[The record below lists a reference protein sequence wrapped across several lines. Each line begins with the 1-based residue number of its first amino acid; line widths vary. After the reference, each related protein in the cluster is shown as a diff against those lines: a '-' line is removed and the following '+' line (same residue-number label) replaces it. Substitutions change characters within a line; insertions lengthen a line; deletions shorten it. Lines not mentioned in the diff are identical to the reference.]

1 MRLFF
6 ASIVFAIFGS
16 IPVLLAQEAVEPVS
30 QAEAKEKATVER
42 FWSILAKNPRRGT
55 SFDRVYGY
63 YVDSGESD
71 LLVEKCRGLT
81 EKSPQDAKG
90 WLLLGL
96 VLSRRNDDAGTIAAY
111 KQAESLDPNDAIA
124 PFYLGEA
131 LIAQG
136 RLKEAA
142 QAIERSVE
150 RKPAKNDI
158 LPILQ
163 TLGRVYERFGD
174 QKKSDAVWSRIEEL
188 FPNDTDILVRIAETL
203 EEEGKFAEALSRYQ
217 KLAELSKKDDYGRVR
232 FTLSAADI
240 KIRLGNKQEAIED
253 FEKLLGELAEGSW
266 LADSVRDRVERV
278 FVRQADYAGLTGYYQ
293 KRLEQHPNDLETT
306 RRLAVAL
313 VRLARTEEAK
323 KLLFDI
329 LEKAPSNTKL
339 RLSLI
344 DLLVNDKDFEEVDRQ
359 YSKLN
364 EIDPNNPDYISQWGL
379 AVLENQKLGEQPRKD
394 AAVKIWTR
402 LIAARPND
410 LGMIVMVADLMSGAG
425 INAEAERL
433 YQKAVELSPN
443 DPTYREYLGY
453 YYHRRNE
460 REKAVEALRQIA
472 TENRRTAA
480 NLTQLG
486 GILRSLGYNTEA
498 ILALKDAAGL
508 APNDFEL
515 QLRYCDLLTENDKI
529 EEAKTQLEF
538 ARKLLEAEEKKGTG
552 DQAGPTAVEELE
564 SFTKQEIK
572 LLATAGELR
581 SVADALS
588 ETEIASTK
596 DFWRLAVYR
605 QADGDWEAATVAIEK
620 ALAQEQR
627 PADKGVRSYEALSL
641 LVLQTAAEIYAKGF
655 NQSKAAEIYEKLASA
670 DPAHRVDHLKRLAN
684 LQREMGESDKA
695 IETARLVMATGAG
708 NAANSR
714 FYADMLLG
722 IGRRAD
728 GIEALR
734 RAVRIDPSDQVS
746 LGALA
751 DQLAE
756 SGQSDEAIEIVWRIF
771 ARTEDLQG
779 KMGVIGRLSNYYQMA
794 QRFDQLIER
803 LRQDLSDPARRREA
817 AYCLAQ
823 AHLTVGDYFAA
834 RNALEMLLTNVD
846 EEKTND
852 TFLLTQLARVAEA
865 QGDFVSAIRYQE
877 MLCDLTSSSQDMK
890 RLLDL
895 YYASGEKEKASALY
909 LQTIV
914 AKADLVEQ
922 IDALDKLLAQEDYP
936 TAKILIERLEPKYP
950 DNWELAYRKLETL
963 YWLKDDGAKAI
974 AAKLLKT
981 NLPETALSAAKQ
993 KEANALKKPADDT
1006 TQGRSPA
1013 YGRGPNYSP
1022 WGFGRH
1028 HGYPNYALGSGGDA
1042 NWQNQNQSLLQ
1053 TVFREYLQLEQ
1064 YYYNRGM
1071 GSNRVPEK
1079 PLFKPENFGDAK
1091 FATLIWEMKFAFDED
1106 KANEPKKDEADQT
1119 DENDQQAKAQET
1131 STVPVAPAVAQAVQQ
1146 PDESATGEESEAVV
1160 PRTFERFLKTA
1171 SDTLAA
1177 YPDTSEDKA
1186 VLLTRL
1192 RLGNFLGQWDR
1203 SNIPDMPPQK
1213 SREALMLEVNA
1224 ATERLTSRLGLAG
1237 EKEWRQAAIE
1247 SVFLSLMR
1255 PYLLQTLESLD
1266 IDKELDDS
1274 ASVFAFMGE
1283 EEKKNFKKDVASR
1296 IEKLKKEE
1304 SEKEKDLVPDAQK
1317 LDWLLEAIMQT
1328 ARENPDDFSRA
1339 LARYQEIAFLLK
1351 KSGRESDLVS
1361 LDVLIEKTGKNYPQV
1376 FFVLASAAIGPR
1388 DFYMNV
1394 LFKHESFSQEND
1406 SDRFEEMKYWILKG
1420 KESLLREL
1428 GKKSAIRRMQQNPF
1442 SMNVG
1447 HLLSQYLNQRI
1458 LSDLVRVYGKER
1470 MQETMKNHA
1479 LISSGQYLSP
1489 GMVYAPYMPIA
1500 PGGVAAETAEGSD
1513 DREKKVLSKEDVEI
1527 LAALDRRIF
1536 ETLDFYFAIQ
1546 GEINGLLIA
1555 ETKKSAPTIR
1565 QQLQSLSQ
1573 YRYYFEGRNR
1583 LDTYE
1588 IQRLLNPG
1596 QMGMQFDAFLATL
1609 PQTLGGIDELSK
1621 GAATEAGVSEK
1632 PSADFAERFASYIAK
1647 KTDDPDP
1654 GVNKIAKDFQASPNP
1669 AQNRQADDPDANS
1682 KILTK
1687 LNEEFEAAETK
1698 GETLPPSKLFLLAI
1712 LESQADRFE
1721 QSIAVLDAIPFSAAA
1736 DVKLREMIVLQLYPR
1751 TEQTGGLKQRAQK
1764 AIDRLLGYQLTSE
1777 ELRTL
1782 RASLLLFDRTEEANA
1797 LRDRLLLTANDL
1809 NTQAQLLEELRNAGD
1824 AKKDETVQFALK
1836 VFRSPAL
1843 SGARA
1848 MQESSYERHVKSQAL
1863 DILKNAG
1870 KLEEIIEQ
1878 IEAQWKSSP
1887 GSFEIMVSLI
1897 DIYNRANR
1905 KEDAKKLVEEMGKQ
1919 VPDDP
1924 QKMLAYAGVLRGTD
1938 QKDKAADWTTKAL
1951 EKNPA
1956 LFFNNYWEYQR
1967 VYTDAGQGDKLIALL
1982 KKLKPADLMQQSYVL
1997 SDCFSNLMQ
2006 NEKTKEA
2013 AQELFEHFWQLKE
2026 ATEEERQQM
2035 RRSLVDGMI
2044 FNTKEEFYPY
2054 FREVV
2059 LNAISLPPEKKKT
2072 SSQQTQQHYYF
2083 SNPLETRGWS
2093 TDRTFSLGDGLLEMA
2108 EKKKKLEE
2116 LRDEV
2121 AAIVAAFANAEK
2133 EKQTANAERWT
2144 TARILSAMIELKL
2157 KNTDKGLEILS
2168 ELKADPK
2175 KETAEVLNKTAITLA
2190 QALEGVG
2197 DSRAADLG
2205 IEFCE
2210 TGIKTQRG
2218 GFADSFLEKKLIL
2231 LYLKSGHP
2239 EKGRDR
2245 GLDSIRKN
2253 LRLMKQCGPNQ
2264 QIQVGNNYYS
2274 LWELSESIK
2283 QCGNALRKAGFGID
2297 LLLIYRQ
2304 QCAGQPW
2311 YRTFCSNNN
2320 MQHYSKQVQ
2329 EVFNSL
2335 LDDISAEELAKHI
2348 DLLIPLG
2355 SEEVQAA
2362 TAPDTAAVENEA
2374 TDEKTTSIAAAQ
2386 ETVPTMPQPPQPPKP
2401 LGAVVGTE
2409 PPAGG
2414 LPLELGMYFASEA
2427 DHVPELPDPGQYFD
2441 PGADHVPGLI
2451 GSETRDKATTSKL
2464 YQALQILAKT
2474 DPDKFAKV
2482 RAALDVL
2489 QERHPDEPSIWIAR
2503 TFGLLIADE
2512 IEPMLKNLVRYGDW
2526 LKEGDDPPKDFVDQV
2541 YLGTW
2546 LIVRTIYNEPEKY
2559 RLAECSA
2566 DCEKLTLFVG
2576 RLVGKKIGNRD
2587 QKIRDEG
2594 RTLKAEMQ
2602 RFVPDSLK
2610 EQLKI
2615 SVSSES
2621 LKNSLLPS
2629 GVLAESLNYNYN
2641 DIIKQYT
2648 EAINNGDAD
2657 QVFKVFEDVF
2667 ANGWPSGLGSSG
2679 WTGADYVQA
2688 KYLRIIFDAAL
2699 EAAEKAGVNPDIV
2712 VDALFNI
2719 VLPLQK
2725 HKTAFLGVYGDLGGR
2740 NGEFHSLAEPM
2751 FQWVIKGKRTRDC
2764 QRRYAEFMQLHAEE
2778 PIFGEGSTKTKDDLM
2793 LPSES
2798 LRLMYGI
2805 AANESDI
2812 IQPCVEGFVKKIRDE
2827 HKVQA
2832 PIFLLIAING
2842 AGIRAETADLFD
2854 LCLARYDE
2862 GAKFPRY
2869 AYYII
2874 RKHWQSL
2881 LDSGLK
2887 GSEEMA
2893 VRWANLYFAIT
2904 KAADIQGR
2912 TDGFRK
2918 TLDDRLMLLG
2928 EKAIAANNL
2937 PLAVEVLKYFA
2948 QDSPDSFRYR
2958 DLTAYLKALEEKLAA
2973 LDPAAR
2979 RQLLGELDLSSIVKT
2994 GKVVKDEAVGKPRVA
3009 DSCGLSE
3016 LPVGTVV
3023 YQNDFENGADA
3034 NWNNRQC
3041 DITPTGKRTYLG
3053 EFFNESIRL
3062 ELKDLPAHKLLR
3074 IKFDLFMLDGLDGLV
3089 GAPRYFGVDSWE
3101 MKIDGRLRP
3110 IAAAFSNFHKDP
3122 QTYPDDYPPLFG
3134 ITHSWEK
3141 RVRDGAIGGDDL
3153 EIGMYCG
3160 WHGAS
3165 EENSLGTQQSA
3176 VYAVDMIVPHDKSE
3190 LVIDFQARFQDGPFS
3205 TSVYKET
3212 FGEAW
3217 GLDNF
3222 RVETIEAP
3230 WSPTEAELKQCLEA
3244 LLEPDGIKANA
3255 ARYRLVAAGDRAVDY
3270 MIAWAAAPEN
3280 EAKFKEVGKNDF
3292 YGFRVVRVLQ
3302 LIDTPKAQ
3310 ELLKRFK
3317 IGEP

>member
-1 MRLFF
+1 MRSIF
-6 ASIVFAIFGS
+6 ASIVFVIFGVV
-16 IPVLLAQEAVEPVS
+16 PVLLAQEAVEPVS
-30 QAEAKEKATVER
+30 QAEAKEKATIER

-71 LLVEKCRGLT
+71 LLVEKCRELT
-81 EKSPQDAKG
+81 EKSPRDAKG

-111 KQAESLDPNDAIA
+111 EQAESLDPNDAIA

-174 QKKSDAVWSRIEEL
+174 QKKSDAAWSRIEEL

-217 KLAELSKKDDYGRVR
+217 KLAELSKKDDYARVR

-240 KIRLGNKQEAIED
+240 KIRLGNKQEAIDD
-253 FEKLLGELAEGSW
+253 FEKLLGELADGSW

-359 YSKLN
+359 YTKLN

-394 AAVKIWTR
+394 AAAKIWTR

-460 REKAVEALRQIA
+460 REKVVEALQQIA
-472 TENRRTAA
+472 TENRRTTT

-498 ILALKDAAGL
+498 LFALKEATEL

-515 QLRYCDLLTENDKI
+515 QLRYCDLLTDNDKI
-529 EEAKTQLEF
+529 EEAKTQLGL
-538 ARKLLEAEEKKGTG
+538 ARTLLEVEEKKATG
-552 DQAGPTAVEELE
+552 DKAATPVEELE

-572 LLATAGELR
+572 LLTAAGELR

-620 ALAQEQR
+620 ALEQEPR
-627 PADKGVRSYEALSL
+627 TAEKGSRSEALSL

-779 KMGVIGRLSNYYQMA
+779 KMGVIGRLSNYYQRA

-877 MLCDLTSSSQDMK
+877 MLCDLTSSPQDMK

-914 AKADLVEQ
+914 AKADLVDQ
-922 IDALDKLLAQEDYP
+922 IDALDKLLAQEDYA

-963 YWLKDDGAKAI
+963 YWLKDEGAKTI
-974 AAKLLKT
+974 AAELRKT
-981 NLPETALSAAKQ
+981 SLQEMELSAAKQ
-993 KEANALKKPADDT
+993 KEANAPKKIGDDA
-1006 TQGRSPA
+1006 TQGRSA
-1013 YGRGPNYSP
+1013 NYGRGANYSP

-1028 HGYPNYALGSGGDA
+1028 QGYTSYSQYAPGSGGQLA
-1042 NWQNQNQSLLQ
+1042 IWQNQYQSLLQ

-1106 KANEPKKDEADQT
+1106 KANEPKKDEKDQT
-1119 DENDQQAKAQET
+1119 DESGQNTDTSPVPSGEQAAK
-1131 STVPVAPAVAQAVQQ
+1131 SS
-1146 PDESATGEESEAVV
+1146 DESATAEESEAVDSR
-1160 PRTFERFLKTA
+1160 PFERFLKA
-1171 SDTLAA
+1171 VSETLAA

-1192 RLGNFLGQWDR
+1192 RLGSFLGQWDR

-1237 EKEWRQAAIE
+1237 EKDWRQAAIA
-1247 SVFLSLMR
+1247 SVFQSLVR
-1255 PYLLQTLESLD
+1255 PYLLKTFESLD
-1266 IDKELDDS
+1266 LDKELDDP

-1283 EEKKNFKKDVASR
+1283 EERKNFKKDVASR

-1304 SEKEKDLVPDAQK
+1304 SEKGKDTISDAQK
-1317 LDWLLEAIMQT
+1317 LDWLFETLMQT
-1328 ARENPDDFSRA
+1328 AREKPEDFSRMIPQYSE
-1339 LARYQEIAFLLK
+1339 LAFLLK
-1351 KSGRESDLVS
+1351 KYGRDADLAA
-1361 LDVLIEKTGKNYPQV
+1361 LDALIEKTGEDDPLV
-1376 FFVLASAAIGPR
+1376 FFAMASVALGSQE
-1388 DFYMNV
+1388 FYMNA
-1394 LFKHESFSQEND
+1394 LFKHESFLQESNAE
-1406 SDRFEEMKYWILKG
+1406 RFEKMKYWILKG

-1428 GKKSAIRRMQQNPF
+1428 GKKSAIRRMQQIF

-1447 HLLSQYLNQRI
+1447 HLFSQYLSQKIR
-1458 LSDLVRVYGKER
+1458 SDLVRVYGKER
-1470 MQETMKNHA
+1470 LGKTMKDYA

-1489 GMVYAPYMPIA
+1489 GVTYAPYMPIA
-1500 PGGVAAETAEGSD
+1500 PGGVAAGTAEVSD
-1513 DREKKVLSKEDVEI
+1513 DHEKIVLTKDDVEI
-1527 LAALDRRIF
+1527 LAALDRRVF
-1536 ETLDFYFAIQ
+1536 ETLDLYFAVQ
-1546 GEINGLLIA
+1546 GEINDLTLA
-1555 ETKKSAPTIR
+1555 VAKKSVPTIR

-1596 QMGMQFDAFLATL
+1596 QMGVQFDMFLATL
-1609 PQTLGGIDELSK
+1609 PQTLEGIDTLGK
-1621 GAATEAGVSEK
+1621 NAATAADVSEK
-1632 PSADFAERFASYIAK
+1632 PVVDSAERFADYIAK
-1647 KTDDPDP
+1647 KADDPDP
-1654 GVNKIAKDFQASPNP
+1654 GVNKIAKNFQAQPNP
-1669 AQNRQADDPDANS
+1669 AQNRPTDDSDANA
-1682 KILTK
+1682 KILAK
-1687 LNEEFEAAETK
+1687 LNEEYAAAEAK
-1698 GETLPPSKLFLLAI
+1698 GETMPPSKLFLLAI
-1712 LESQADRFE
+1712 LQSQSDRFE
-1721 QSIAVLDAIPFSAAA
+1721 QAIAVLDAIPFSAAA

-1751 TEQTGGLKQRAQK
+1751 TEQSSSLRQRAQK

-1919 VPDDP
+1919 VPEDP
-1924 QKMLAYAGVLRGTD
+1924 QKMLAYAGVLRGTG
-1938 QKDKAADWTTKAL
+1938 QKEKAADWTTKAL
-1951 EKNPA
+1951 EKDPT

-1982 KKLKPADLMQQSYVL
+1982 KKMKTADLMQNAHNL
-1997 SDCFSNLMQ
+1997 SNCFSDLMR
-2006 NEKTKEA
+2006 NDKTKEA
-2013 AQELFEHFWQLKE
+2013 ARELFEHFWQLKE
-2026 ATEEERQQM
+2026 GTEDERAQM

-2044 FNTKEEFYPY
+2044 FNTNEEFYPY

-2059 LNAISLPPEKKKT
+2059 LNAISLPPEKKKAA
-2072 SSQQTQQHYYF
+2072 SQQTQQHYYV

-2093 TDRTFSLGDGLLEMA
+2093 SDRTFSLGDSLLEMA

-2121 AAIVAAFANAEK
+2121 AAIVDAFANAEK

-2144 TARILSAMIELKL
+2144 TARILLAMIELKL

-2175 KETAEVLNKTAITLA
+2175 KETVEVLNKTAITLA
-2190 QALEGVG
+2190 QALEGTG
-2197 DSRAADLG
+2197 DSKAADLG

-2210 TGIKTQRG
+2210 TGIKNQRG

-2253 LRLMKQCGPNQ
+2253 LRLLKQCGTNH
-2264 QIQVGNNYYS
+2264 QIQVGNNYYG

-2311 YRTFCSNNN
+2311 YRTFCSNDNT
-2320 MQHYSKQVQ
+2320 QHYSRQVK
-2329 EVFNSL
+2329 EVFDSL
-2335 LDDISAEELAKHI
+2335 LADISAEELAKHI
-2348 DLLIPLG
+2348 DLMIPLG
-2355 SEEVQAA
+2355 SVETQAA
-2362 TAPDTAAVENEA
+2362 AAPETAAVENETMGETTTA
-2374 TDEKTTSIAAAQ
+2374 KDEKTAATK
-2386 ETVPTMPQPPQPPKP
+2386 EV
-2401 LGAVVGTE
+2401 E
-2409 PPAGG
+2409 PPAVG
-2414 LPLELGMYFASEA
+2414 LPLELGMYFASDA
-2427 DHVPELPDPGQYFD
+2427 DHVPELPDPGKYFAQ
-2441 PGADHVPGLI
+2441 GADHVPGQV
-2451 GSETRDKATTSKL
+2451 GSETRDNGTASKL
-2464 YQALQILAKT
+2464 SQALQILAKT
-2474 DPDKFAKV
+2474 DPEKFAKV

-2489 QERHPDEPSIWIAR
+2489 QDRHPEEPSVWIAR
-2503 TFGLLIADE
+2503 TFGLLVADE
-2512 IEPMLKNLVRYGDW
+2512 VEPLLKNLARYPDW
-2526 LKEGDDPPKDFVDQV
+2526 LKEGDDPPKEFADQI

-2546 LIVRTIYNEPEKY
+2546 LIGRTIYAEPEKY
-2559 RLAECSA
+2559 RLAECAA

-2576 RLVGKKIGNRD
+2576 RLVGKKIENRD
-2587 QKIRDEG
+2587 QKVRDEG
-2594 RTLKAEMQ
+2594 KTLKAEMQ

-2610 EQLKI
+2610 GELKI

-2621 LKNSLLPS
+2621 LKNSLFPS
-2629 GVLAESLNYNYN
+2629 GVLAESLIYKYN

-2648 EAINNGDAD
+2648 DAVNNGDAE
-2657 QVFKVFEDVF
+2657 QVFNVFEEVF

-2688 KYLRIIFDAAL
+2688 KYLRIILDAVL
-2699 EAAEKAGVNPDIV
+2699 EAADKAGVNPDIV

-2719 VLPLQK
+2719 VLPLAK
-2725 HKTAFLGVYGDLGGR
+2725 HKTVFLGVYGDLGGR
-2740 NGEFHSLAEPM
+2740 NGEFHSLAVPM

-2827 HKVQA
+2827 HNAQA
-2832 PIFLLIAING
+2832 PLFLLIAIEG
-2842 AGIRAETADLFD
+2842 TGIRVETLDLFD
-2854 LCLARYDE
+2854 LCLARYEE
-2862 GAKFPRY
+2862 GLKFPRY

-2874 RKHWQSL
+2874 RKHWQAL
-2881 LDSGLK
+2881 PDSGWE
-2887 GSEEMA
+2887 GAEEMA

-2928 EKAIAANNL
+2928 EKAIATNNL

-2994 GKVVKDEAVGKPRVA
+2994 GKVVKDEAAGKPRVA
-3009 DSCGLSE
+3009 DSCGLPE

-3023 YQNDFENGADA
+3023 YQNDFENGDA
-3034 NWNNRQC
+3034 VYWNNRQC
-3041 DITPTGKRTYLG
+3041 DITPIGKRTYLG
-3053 EFFNESIRL
+3053 EFLNEPIRL
-3062 ELKDLPAHKLLR
+3062 ELRDLPAHKLLR

-3089 GAPRYFGVDSWE
+3089 GAPRSFGVDSWE

-3122 QTYPDDYPPLFG
+3122 NNQKQTYPDDYPPLFG

-3141 RVRDGAIGGDDL
+3141 RVQEDDL
-3153 EIGMYCG
+3153 WGDNLEVGMHYG
-3160 WHGAS
+3160 RHGAS

-3176 VYAVDMIVPHDKSE
+3176 VYAVDIIVPHDKSE
-3190 LVIDFQARFQDGPFS
+3190 LGIDFKARFQDGPFS
-3205 TSVYKET
+3205 TGVYKET

-3230 WSPTEAELKQCLEA
+3230 WSPTEDELKQCLDA

-3255 ARYRLVAAGDRAVDY
+3255 ARYRLVAAGDRAIDY

-3280 EAKFKEVGKNDF
+3280 EARSKEIGENGNF

-3317 IGEP
+3317 ISDP